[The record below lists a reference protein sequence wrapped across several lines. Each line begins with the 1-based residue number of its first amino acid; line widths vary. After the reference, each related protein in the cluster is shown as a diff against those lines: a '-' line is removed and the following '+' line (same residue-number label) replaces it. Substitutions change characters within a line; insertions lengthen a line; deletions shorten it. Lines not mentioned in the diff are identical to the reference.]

1 MHAENSYKLL
11 VTKMKCTVTWNKI
24 IRFMSKAGNRCD
36 VIQVHKSVLFIFFY
50 VYLFLFL
57 TFKLLLEV
65 KI

>member
-1 MHAENSYKLL
+1 
-11 VTKMKCTVTWNKI
+11 
-24 IRFMSKAGNRCD
+24 MSKAGNRCD

-65 KI
+65 KIWLEAQSQPPSLHFNHQHLRVKAL

>member
-1 MHAENSYKLL
+1 MNAENSYKLL

-50 VYLFLFL
+50 VYLFLF
-57 TFKLLLEV
+57 
-65 KI
+65 